1 MNYSESMI
9 DKRILKGLAEMGFVE
24 MTPIQEMAIPVLLEG
39 KDIIGQA
46 QTGTGKTAAFGIPM
60 IENLR
65 SKAGGVQGLILCP
78 TRELAIQACEEL
90 KKMAKHVPGVK
101 IGAIYGG
108 QDISK
113 QIRSLK
119 GTRYRKAVSASSWK
133 TFHRGG
139 HAGTCHGPHAQ
150 RHVEAGC
157 FADAGPR

>member
-1 MNYSESMI
+1 MNYNESMI
-9 DKRILKGLAEMGFVE
+9 DKRILKGLDEMGFVE

-65 SKAGGVQGLILCP
+65 SKASGVQGLILCP
-78 TRELAIQACEEL
+78 TRELAIQASEEL

-108 QDISK
+108 QDIEK
-113 QIRSLK
+113 QFRLLRGKLSIVVGTPGRVMDHMRRGTLK
-119 GTRYRKAVSASSWK
+119 L
-133 TFHRGG
+133 
-139 HAGTCHGPHAQ
+139 
-150 RHVEAGC
+150 
-157 FADAGPR
+157 DALQMLVLD